1 MRRLVLVV
9 TFTWAGLGAWALGYA
24 ALRSSH
30 RLVHTAMWTSE
41 EGLHGHHVHDIVST
55 NEVLLDA
62 FRPFVWLET
71 GAHDMLE

>member
-1 MRRLVLVV
+1 
-9 TFTWAGLGAWALGYA
+9 
-24 ALRSSH
+24 
-30 RLVHTAMWTSE
+30 MWTSE

-55 NEVLLDA
+55 NTVLLDA